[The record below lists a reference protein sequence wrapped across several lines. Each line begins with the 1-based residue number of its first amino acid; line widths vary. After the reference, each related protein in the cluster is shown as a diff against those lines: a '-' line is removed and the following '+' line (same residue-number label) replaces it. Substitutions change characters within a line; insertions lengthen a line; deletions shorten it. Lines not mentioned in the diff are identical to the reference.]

1 MKKKMLSKIAA
12 LVLACVMAVGAT
24 ACSSN
29 TASSTKI
36 DSSKPVTKTK
46 LQVMSWWD
54 ITKSKPLQQLKE
66 KCEAEN
72 PDVELNFTMI
82 GSKYADKIFTIL
94 AGGGDV
100 PDVMML
106 AMDLI
111 PKFSKADRILPLD
124 EYLTQDYKDSLYPN
138 VLKALTVDGKVYGV
152 ARDVSP
158 MVMYLN
164 TDLFKASNVEVP
176 NDTWT
181 TDDFIATAKKL
192 TKNGQWGYY
201 FPKYADTMYDW
212 MVMNGG
218 RYVSEDGTKSLMSS
232 SESQAS
238 LQFMYDLI
246 YKEKVCPT
254 EAQVKQ
260 FGDKQTSAFTA
271 GKIGMQIAALSMS
284 DTLAAN
290 DPPINYTILP
300 LPSYNGKKFTHTFVN
315 SWTIPKGAKHPELS
329 WKVLK
334 FFSGKDGQQ
343 IALDN
348 SMGLPANKSV
358 DTTAFIGKNAAN
370 KYFLDSLNYATPFES
385 SLYGSQFNTV
395 MQKDLEPLWLGKT
408 TVKDA
413 TAAIDKDTADILAGK

>member
-1 MKKKMLSKIAA
+1 MKKFLSKITA
-12 LVLACVMAVGAT
+12 LVLACLMTVGAT

-29 TASSTKI
+29 TASLSKA
-36 DSSKPVTKTK
+36 DSSKTTTKTK

-66 KCEAEN
+66 KCEAAN
-72 PDVELNFTMI
+72 PDIELEFTMI
-82 GSKYADKIFTIL
+82 GSNYGDKIFTIL
-94 AGGGDV
+94 AGGVNV

-111 PKFSKADRILPLD
+111 PKFAKADRILPLD
-124 EYLTQDYKDSLYPN
+124 QYITQDYKDSLYPN

-164 TDLFKASNVEVP
+164 TDLFKASNVEIP
-176 NDTWT
+176 KDTWT
-181 TDDFIATAKKL
+181 VDDFIETAKKL

-212 MVMNGG
+212 MVMNGA
-218 RYVSEDGTKSLMSS
+218 RYVSEDGTKSLISS
-232 SESQAS
+232 PEAQAS

-246 YKEKVCPT
+246 YKYKICPT

-260 FGDKQTSAFTA
+260 FGDKQTSAFVA
-271 GKIGMQIAALSMS
+271 GKVAMQIGALSMS
-284 DTLAAN
+284 DILASN

-315 SWTIPKGAKHPELS
+315 SWTIPKGAKHPDLS

-334 FFSGKDGQQ
+334 FFSGKEGQQ
-343 IALDN
+343 IALDYG
-348 SMGLPANKSV
+348 MGLPANKSV
-358 DTTAFIGKNAAN
+358 DTTAFIQKNPAN
-370 KYFLDSLNYATPFES
+370 KYFIDALNYATPFETS
-385 SLYGSQFNTV
+385 QYGSQYNTV
-395 MQKDLEPLWLGKT
+395 MQNDLEPLWLGKT

-413 TAAIDKDTADILAGK
+413 TANIDRDTADILAGK

>member
-1 MKKKMLSKIAA
+1 MKKFLSKITA
-12 LVLACVMAVGAT
+12 LVLACLMTVGAT

-29 TASSTKI
+29 TASLSKA
-36 DSSKPVTKTK
+36 DSSKTTTKTK

-54 ITKSKPLQQLKE
+54 ITKSKSLQQLKE
-66 KCEAEN
+66 KFEAAN
-72 PDVELNFTMI
+72 PDIELEFTMI
-82 GSKYADKIFTIL
+82 GSNYGDKIFTIL
-94 AGGGDV
+94 AGGGNV

-111 PKFSKADRILPLD
+111 PKFAKADRILPLD
-124 EYLTQDYKDSLYPN
+124 QYITQDYKDSLYPN

-164 TDLFKASNVEVP
+164 TDLFKASNVEIP
-176 NDTWT
+176 KDTWT
-181 TDDFIATAKKL
+181 VDDFIETAKKL

-212 MVMNGG
+212 MVMNGA
-218 RYVSEDGTKSLMSS
+218 RYVSEDGTKSLISS
-232 SESQAS
+232 PEAQAS

-246 YKEKVCPT
+246 YKYKICPT

-260 FGDKQTSAFTA
+260 FGDKQASAFVA
-271 GKIGMQIAALSMS
+271 GKVAMQIGALSMS
-284 DTLAAN
+284 DTLTSN

-315 SWTIPKGAKHPELS
+315 SWTIPKGAKHPDLS

-334 FFSGKDGQQ
+334 FFSGKEGQQ
-343 IALDN
+343 IALDYG
-348 SMGLPANKSV
+348 MGLPANKSV
-358 DTTAFIGKNAAN
+358 DTTAFIQKNPAN
-370 KYFLDSLNYATPFES
+370 KYFIDALNYATPFETS
-385 SLYGSQFNTV
+385 QYGSQYNTV

-413 TAAIDKDTADILAGK
+413 TANIDRDTADILAGK